1 VPELRRGRRREAHDG
16 PNCGYQYEEGDY
28 TMSPEELGEKT
39 PDEFQTEAPEEKLE
53 AVTEEGDDG

>member
-28 TMSPEELGEKT
+28 TMSPDELEDKT
-39 PDEFQTEAPEEKLE
+39 PDEFQTEVSEEK
-53 AVTEEGDDG
+53 